1 MSYKTLYRKYRPNT
15 FEQVVGQEH
24 IVKTLENI
32 ILSGKV
38 GHAYLFCGPKGTG
51 KTSVAKIFAN
61 VLNCSHNNNSAI
73 SCQNCLAHFNDSLDI
88 IEMDAASNNGVDEI
102 RDLKEKIEQ
111 APINSKYKIY
121 IIDEVHMLTKSAFN
135 ALLKTLEEPPV
146 HSIFIL
152 ATTDV
157 QKVPLTIRSRVQAFN
172 FNRMSDKDIMQHLAH
187 VLDLE
192 NIKYEA
198 EALRIIARLSSGGMR
213 DALSIADQAASFNGG
228 NITANS
234 LYANFGILSTSETI
248 GLMNLIL
255 NVSAYELIRKL
266 NELEQKGIDPS
277 QLLLSLLNLNKEK
290 LLYLKTQASDLLTI
304 YTAAELNQVSTS
316 IHNCF
321 ILADTFYDMF
331 IKVQRSPFPFEII
344 ELGLL
349 KALQEFETVTP
360 EVNNIQIP
368 VSEDKLVPEVTSI
381 NTTPSSEVQ
390 HKAVQS
396 EPEVFINLTP
406 EENEP
411 SSEVKT
417 PQHDLNIQHHTTE
430 SVLNLVSE
438 NFKFDIAPSIDIDL
452 VATNLDD
459 NLIQSNESNQIQTV
473 VDQKVHDFLNASM
486 QDSFLANKLIKED
499 DDNYNQMDLSFS
511 NVVEENNKT
520 QAMVSEMLDQTQE
533 FLLNNNE
540 HEGDI
545 KDVDSE
551 LINDPANTGEKENLI
566 STREIDINKIQD
578 FTSLEY
584 NKETPIAKKIP
595 YAEFLQKRS
604 IEEYVNDARWIQQ
617 NAEYNFTAV
626 FRNALA
632 NVDSILLTKPEFK
645 QQAALFKQ
653 LKIMFGSDRFIVVTS
668 NDQAVL
674 DKIAQKGDSQWL
686 QNFVTY
692 LFGEPYKYI
701 YPISH
706 ARVQEIKEYISSHN
720 KNDLPPIVEPE
731 FLEETV
737 VENNDDWF
745 INRANLFR

>member
-24 IVKTLENI
+24 IVKTLQNI

-73 SCQNCLAHFNDSLDI
+73 SCQNCLSHFNDSLDI

-172 FNRMSDKDIMQHLAH
+172 FNRMSDKDIIQHLAH

-192 NIKYEA
+192 GAQYEP

-228 NITANS
+228 NITADS

-255 NVSAYELIRKL
+255 NANAYELIKKL

-277 QLLLSLLNLNKEK
+277 QLVLSLLNLNKEK
-290 LLYLKTQASDLLTI
+290 LLYLKTKSSDLLAI
-304 YTAAELNQVSTS
+304 YTTAELEQVATS

-331 IKVQRSPFPFEII
+331 VKVQRSPFPFEII

-349 KALQEFETVTP
+349 KALQEFETAVAPSATVQVEIKKQVEP
-360 EVNNIQIP
+360 EPKVQIKEEIILP
-368 VSEDKLVPEVTSI
+368 SEETEV
-381 NTTPSSEVQ
+381 
-390 HKAVQS
+390 

-406 EENEP
+406 EIEEEP
-411 SSEVKT
+411 QIQKPSE
-417 PQHDLNIQHHTTE
+417 QELNIQHHTTE

-438 NFKFDIAPSIDIDL
+438 NFKFDIGPSVDIDL
-452 VATNLDD
+452 VSSNLDD
-459 NLIQSNESNQIQTV
+459 NLIESNASDELQNV
-473 VDQKVHDFLNASM
+473 VDQKVHDFLNAPV

-499 DDNYNQMDLSFS
+499 DDTYNQIDLSFS
-511 NVVEENNKT
+511 NAIEQNNKT
-520 QAMVSEMLDQTQE
+520 QAMVNEMLSKTQE
-533 FLLNNNE
+533 FLLNNNDQ
-540 HEGDI
+540 EGDI

-551 LINDPANTGEKENLI
+551 IINDQINTGEKENLI

-595 YAEFLQKRS
+595 YEEFLKKRG
-604 IEEYVNDARWIQQ
+604 IEEYVNDARWIQM
-617 NAEYNFTAV
+617 NAEHNLTSIFKS
-626 FRNALA
+626 ALS
-632 NVDSILLTKPEFK
+632 NIDSVLLSKPEFK
-645 QQAALFKQ
+645 EQVALFKQ
-653 LKIMFGSDRFIVVTS
+653 LVIMFGSDRFIVVTS
-668 NDQAVL
+668 NDQAAL
-674 DKIAQKGDSQWL
+674 DQVAKKGDSQWL
-686 QNFVTY
+686 QSFIAY

-706 ARVQEIKEYISSHN
+706 ARVQEIKQYISSHN
-720 KNDLPPIVEPE
+720 KDDLPPIVEPE
-731 FLEETV
+731 FLEEIV
-737 VENNDDWF
+737 AENNDDWF

>member
-24 IVKTLENI
+24 IVKTLQNI
-32 ILSGKV
+32 LLSGKV

-61 VLNCSHNNNSAI
+61 VLNCSHSSNSTQ
-73 SCQNCLAHFNDSLDI
+73 SCANCLNHFNDSLDI

-135 ALLKTLEEPPV
+135 ALLKTLEEPPL

-157 QKVPLTIRSRVQAFN
+157 QKVPLTIRSRVQSFN

-192 NIKYEA
+192 GITYEQ

-213 DALSIADQAASFNGG
+213 DALSIADQTASFNGG
-228 NITANS
+228 NITASS

-248 GLMNLIL
+248 ALMNLIL
-255 NVSAYELIRKL
+255 NANAYELIKKL

-277 QLLLSLLNLNKEK
+277 QLVLSLLNLNKEK
-290 LLYLKTQASDLLTI
+290 LLYLKTHSSDLLAI
-304 YTAAELNQVSTS
+304 YSEAELNQLTTS
-316 IHNCF
+316 VHNCF
-321 ILADTFYDMF
+321 VLADTFYDMF
-331 IKVQRSPFPFEII
+331 IKVQRSQFPFEII

-349 KALQEFETVTP
+349 KALQEFQTEDVVVSQPQAQQVIIQPPKEEKIQIQQPFVETP
-360 EVNNIQIP
+360 EV
-368 VSEDKLVPEVTSI
+368 EE
-381 NTTPSSEVQ
+381 E
-390 HKAVQS
+390 
-396 EPEVFINLTP
+396 EPEVFINLTAP
-406 EENEP
+406 QEDEEE
-411 SSEVKT
+411 SSAL
-417 PQHDLNIQHHTTE
+417 DLNQMQDINIQHHTTE

-438 NFKFDIAPSIDIDL
+438 NFHFDIKPSIEIDL
-452 VATNLDD
+452 VSENKEEE
-459 NLIQSNESNQIQTV
+459 IVQSNESEKLETV
-473 VDQKVHDFLNASM
+473 VDQKVHAFLNASV
-486 QDSFLANKLIKED
+486 QDSFIADKLIKED
-499 DDNYNQMDLSFS
+499 DYSQMDLSFS
-511 NVVEENNKT
+511 SAIEQNNQT
-520 QAMVSEMLDQTQE
+520 QTMVNEMLNQTRE

-540 HEGDI
+540 QEGDI

-551 LINDPANTGEKENLI
+551 IINQQANTGEKENLI

-578 FTSLEY
+578 FSSLEY
-584 NKETPIAKKIP
+584 NKETPIAKKVP
-595 YAEFLQKRS
+595 YEEFLQKRG

-617 NAEYNFTAV
+617 NSDYNYTAI
-626 FRNALA
+626 FKNSLA
-632 NVDSILLTKPEFK
+632 NIDSIILSKPEFK
-645 QQAALFKQ
+645 KQAALFKQ
-653 LKIMFGSDRFIVVTS
+653 IKIMFGSDRFIVVTS
-668 NDQAVL
+668 NDQEVL
-674 DKIAQKGDSQWL
+674 DELAKKGDSEWL
-686 QNFVTY
+686 QSFVTY
-692 LFGEPYKYI
+692 IFGDPYKYI

-706 ARVQEIKEYISSHN
+706 ARVTEIKDYINTH
-720 KNDLPPIVEPE
+720 KDQLPPIVEPE

-737 VENNDDWF
+737 KENNDDWF

>member
-24 IVKTLENI
+24 IVKTLQNI

-61 VLNCSHNNNSAI
+61 VLNCAHNNNAI

-157 QKVPLTIRSRVQAFN
+157 QKVPLTIRSRTQVFN

-187 VLDLE
+187 VLELE
-192 NIKYEA
+192 NIQYEK

-213 DALSIADQAASFNGG
+213 DALSIADQSASFNGAT
-228 NITANS
+228 ITAES
-234 LYANFGILSTSETI
+234 LYANFGILSTNETI
-248 GLMNLIL
+248 TLMNLIL
-255 NVSAYELIRKL
+255 NASAYELIRKL

-277 QLLLSLLNLNKEK
+277 QLVLALLNLNKEK
-290 LLYLKTQASDLLTI
+290 LLYLKTQASDLLVI
-304 YTAAELNQVSTS
+304 YTPQELNQISTS
-316 IHNCF
+316 THNCL
-321 ILADTFYDMF
+321 ILADAFYDMF

-349 KALQEFETVTP
+349 KALQEFETAPANFNNVKVEP
-360 EVNNIQIP
+360 E
-368 VSEDKLVPEVTSI
+368 KSI
-381 NTTPSSEVQ
+381 MEATLDTKILDQAEKQVESDS
-390 HKAVQS
+390 
-396 EPEVFINLTP
+396 EVFINLIP
-406 EENEP
+406 EENDTVQEQKVP
-411 SSEVKT
+411 E
-417 PQHDLNIQHHTTE
+417 HELNIQHHTTE

-438 NFKFDIAPSIDIDL
+438 NFKFDIGSNIDIDL
-452 VATNLDD
+452 VATNSDD
-459 NLIQSNESNQIQTV
+459 NLIQSNESDQIQTV
-473 VDQKVHDFLNASM
+473 VDQKVHDFLNASV
-486 QDSFLANKLIKED
+486 QDSFLANKLIKEE
-499 DDNYNQMDLSFS
+499 DDNDYNQMDLSFS
-511 NVVEENNKT
+511 NVVEQNNKT
-520 QAMVSEMLDQTQE
+520 QAMVSEMLNQTQE
-533 FLLNNNE
+533 FLLDNNE

-551 LINDPANTGEKENLI
+551 LINDQTITGEKENLI

-595 YAEFLQKRS
+595 YAEFLQKRG

-617 NAEYNFTAV
+617 NSEYNFTVV

-632 NVDSILLTKPEFK
+632 NIDSILLSKPEFK

-668 NDQAVL
+668 NDQAAL

-706 ARVQEIKEYISSHN
+706 SQVQEIKEYISSHN
-720 KNDLPPIVEPE
+720 KDDLPPIVEPE

-737 VENNDDWF
+737 AENSDDWF

>member
-24 IVKTLENI
+24 IVKTLQNI

-61 VLNCSHNNNSAI
+61 VLNCAHNNNAI

-157 QKVPLTIRSRVQAFN
+157 QKVPLTIRSRTQVFN

-187 VLDLE
+187 VLELE
-192 NIKYEA
+192 NIQYEK

-213 DALSIADQAASFNGG
+213 DALSIADQSASFNGAT
-228 NITANS
+228 ITAES
-234 LYANFGILSTSETI
+234 LYANFGILSTNETI
-248 GLMNLIL
+248 TLMNLIL
-255 NVSAYELIRKL
+255 NASAYELICKL

-277 QLLLSLLNLNKEK
+277 QLVLALLNLNKEK
-290 LLYLKTQASDLLTI
+290 LLYLKTQASDLLVI
-304 YTAAELNQVSTS
+304 YTPQELNQISTS
-316 IHNCF
+316 THNCL
-321 ILADTFYDMF
+321 ILADAFYDMF

-349 KALQEFETVTP
+349 KALQEFETAPANFNNVKVEP
-360 EVNNIQIP
+360 E
-368 VSEDKLVPEVTSI
+368 KSI
-381 NTTPSSEVQ
+381 MEATLDTKILDQAEKQVESDS
-390 HKAVQS
+390 
-396 EPEVFINLTP
+396 EVFINLIP
-406 EENEP
+406 EENDTVQEQKVP
-411 SSEVKT
+411 E
-417 PQHDLNIQHHTTE
+417 HELNIQHHTTE

-438 NFKFDIAPSIDIDL
+438 NFKFDIGSNIDIDL
-452 VATNLDD
+452 VATNSDD
-459 NLIQSNESNQIQTV
+459 NLIQSNESDQIQTV
-473 VDQKVHDFLNASM
+473 VDQKVHDFLNASV
-486 QDSFLANKLIKED
+486 QDSFLANKLIKEE
-499 DDNYNQMDLSFS
+499 DDNDYNQMDLSFS
-511 NVVEENNKT
+511 NVVEQNNKT
-520 QAMVSEMLDQTQE
+520 QAMVSEMLNQTQE
-533 FLLNNNE
+533 FLLDNNE

-551 LINDPANTGEKENLI
+551 LINDQTITGEKENLI

-595 YAEFLQKRS
+595 YAEFLQKRG

-617 NAEYNFTAV
+617 NSEYNFTVV

-632 NVDSILLTKPEFK
+632 NIDSILLSKPEFK

-668 NDQAVL
+668 NDQAAL

-686 QNFVTY
+686 QSFVTY

-706 ARVQEIKEYISSHN
+706 SQVQEIKEYISSHN
-720 KNDLPPIVEPE
+720 KDDLPPIVEPE

-737 VENNDDWF
+737 AENSDDWF